1 MRVTGAHLD
10 PSANLYVKIAGILRE
25 AGARVILDVGC
36 GEGALGSAVA
46 GGYMR
51 LVSADSSGAMLAATL
66 PPAVQADALA
76 LPFPDAVFDAV
87 VAVNVLDHLPVPW
100 LGLREAHRV
109 LRPGGLFIAGT
120 VSRRDSPELA
130 SVWRPAGSPFDTED
144 APRLVA
150 SVFAWV
156 GTDPWD
162 APYITLP
169 DQGAV
174 RDFLITR
181 FVPLAD
187 AAAAAAHIETPL
199 VVTKRGALVFG
210 RKAD

>member
-1 MRVTGAHLD
+1 MRVTSAHLD

-25 AGARVILDVGC
+25 AGARVILDLGC
-36 GEGALGSAVA
+36 GEGAFGPALA
-46 GGYMR
+46 GGFMR
-51 LVSADSSGAMLAATL
+51 LVSADSSGAMLAVA
-66 PPAVQADALA
+66 PRPAVQADAIA

-87 VAVNVLDHLPVPW
+87 VAVNVLDHLSAPL

-130 SVWRPAGSPFDTED
+130 SVWRPSGSPFDAED

-150 SVFAWV
+150 SVFARV

-162 APYITLP
+162 APLITLP

-174 RDFLITR
+174 RDFLIAR
-181 FVPLAD
+181 FVPPAD
-187 AAAAAAHIETPL
+187 AAAAAAHIGTPL

-210 RKAD
+210 RKGG